1 MPLTQPFADRADAG
15 RRLAERLA
23 ERPGLDPA
31 GDHRPVVVLA
41 LPRGGVPVAAPVAAA
56 LHAPLDLLAVRKVG
70 VPGRLE
76 LAMGAVASGGIRVR
90 HARAIG
96 RSGLDSDEVEA
107 AFRRAEEELAERERR
122 WRGER
127 PPPDLTG
134 RTVVLVDDGL
144 ATGSSMHAA
153 VEAVRARHPAAV
165 VVAVPVAPGVTLSD
179 LRRVADD
186 VVCLRVPSRFVAV
199 SPHYLDFTQVG
210 DEAVRCLL
218 HPPNDGDDAESR
230 SGPDGAPG

>member
-1 MPLTQPFADRADAG
+1 MPPTQPFTDRSDAG

-23 ERPGLDPA
+23 EWPGLDPA
-31 GDHRPVVVLA
+31 GDHPPVVVLA

-56 LHAPLDLLAVRKVG
+56 LHAPLDVLAVRKVG

-90 HARAIG
+90 HPRAIA
-96 RSGLDSDEVEA
+96 RSGLDPDEVEA

-122 WRGER
+122 WRGEG

-134 RTVVLVDDGL
+134 RMVVLVDDGL

-165 VVAVPVAPGVTLSD
+165 VVAVPVAPGVTVSE

-186 VVCLRVPSRFVAV
+186 VVCLRVPARFIAV

-210 DEAVRCLL
+210 DEAVRCML
-218 HPPNDGDDAESR
+218 HPPMGGDDAESR
-230 SGPDGAPG
+230 SAPDGAPG